1 MHPGEHA
8 READAS
14 HAAPGEVAS
23 DAPAEA
29 IGSRESSLGGSP
41 RDEAAPGFTEP
52 AVSGAAASGEA
63 GASDRAG
70 EAQAPAAD
78 QALGAPPTADA
89 ASGSASSA
97 AGGAAGEAAPK
108 PQRKSS
114 KRKAAQAEPA
124 ENHAEPAG
132 DVIPPMDWFIL
143 KVQSNREDSIRDAI
157 LRRFKIAGLE
167 QYCDQVIV
175 PVERV
180 TEVKAGRKRTR
191 KQKLYPGYV
200 VVHMAITD
208 ETWFLV
214 RETPGVGDFA
224 GAGGKP
230 TPMAA
235 HEVKR
240 ILDLMKPEKPGTD
253 EQQGKIKFA
262 FKVGDRVKIKEGT
275 FENFEGEVG
284 SLDESSGKVTVMI
297 NIFGRSTP
305 VELEYWQVE
314 AL

>member
-1 MHPGEHA
+1 MQG
-8 READAS
+8 ADET
-14 HAAPGEVAS
+14 GQ
-23 DAPAEA
+23 AEA
-29 IGSRESSLGGSP
+29 PS
-41 RDEAAPGFTEP
+41 
-52 AVSGAAASGEA
+52 
-63 GASDRAG
+63 
-70 EAQAPAAD
+70 
-78 QALGAPPTADA
+78 APPQ
-89 ASGSASSA
+89 S
-97 AGGAAGEAAPK
+97 AAGEAADA
-108 PQRKSS
+108 SS
-114 KRKAAQAEPA
+114 KPPRRSAPRKTARAEPPQEQAEPPSEA
-124 ENHAEPAG
+124 
-132 DVIPPMDWFIL
+132 IPPMDWFIL

-180 TEVKAGRKRTR
+180 TEVKAGRKRIR

-208 ETWFLV
+208 DTWFLV
-214 RETPGVGDFA
+214 RDTPGVGDFV
-224 GAGGKP
+224 GAAAKP
-230 TPMAA
+230 TPLAA

-240 ILDLMKPEKPGTD
+240 ILDLMKPEKPGGEEPRGT
-253 EQQGKIKFA
+253 IKFA

-275 FENFEGEVG
+275 FENFEGDVG

-314 AL
+314 AI